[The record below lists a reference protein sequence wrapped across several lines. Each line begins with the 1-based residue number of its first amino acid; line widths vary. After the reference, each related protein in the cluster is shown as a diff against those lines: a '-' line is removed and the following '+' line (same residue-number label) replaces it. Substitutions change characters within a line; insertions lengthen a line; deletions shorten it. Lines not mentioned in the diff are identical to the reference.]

1 MLTLSTVIP
10 ISPQTDGSQEVRHW
24 WPEYLDDVY
33 SSLKSKGYPI
43 DWDQLHLSGY
53 SMGGRGTWRNAVARP
68 DVSSL
73 RIPVFDKASFTNDD
87 LLFICYQ
94 LYASLAP
101 SAGAAEKAGDGTLSQ
116 QKADS
121 VFDKLDLIKDI
132 PVMQFAGRS
141 DSTAGGDSP
150 KSTEAQLK
158 KVGNDLASL
167 VMESTDHS
175 GMSIIPFDTTLMN
188 WMLKQKKSG
197 ASSSVSSSE
206 DDISSSNDDEDNEST
221 SSKAR
226 ITKTRSSSTST
237 KTSSAE
243 SSKYTQDT
251 QVKVADTGSSS
262 SGSSGTTKKKC
273 TSSAAA
279 RRRRAKRAAMLEEG
293 YAFAHPGP
301 VRRGIYG
308 NTPAPSPASMKKR
321 GLSLADIIISSEAH
335 KAETEKKKRSLEEN
349 VKAHA
354 NQARSAHN
362 SPTKFGR
369 RLSR

>member
-1 MLTLSTVIP
+1 VC
-10 ISPQTDGSQEVRHW
+10 V
-24 WPEYLDDVY
+24 
-33 SSLKSKGYPI
+33 
-43 DWDQLHLSGY
+43 
-53 SMGGRGTWRNAVARP
+53 
-68 DVSSL
+68 
-73 RIPVFDKASFTNDD
+73 
-87 LLFICYQ
+87 Q

-101 SAGAAEKAGDGTLSQ
+101 SAGAAEKAGDGTLTQ

-132 PVMQFAGRS
+132 PVMQFAGSS
-141 DSTAGGDSP
+141 DSTAGGDPP

-158 KVGNDLASL
+158 KIGNNLASL

-206 DDISSSNDDEDNEST
+206 DDISSSSSNDTTSEST
-221 SSKAR
+221 SSSSSKAS

-237 KTSSAE
+237 KTSSAQ

-262 SGSSGTTKKKC
+262 SGSSGTSKKKC
-273 TSSAAA
+273 TTSGSA

-301 VRRGIYG
+301 VRRGLYG
-308 NTPAPSPASMKKR
+308 NTAPSPVSIKKR
-321 GLSLADIIISSEAH
+321 GLSLADIIASSEAH
-335 KAETEKKKRSLEEN
+335 KAETEKKMKRSLEEN

-354 NQARSAHN
+354 NQARSAHT

-369 RLSR
+369 RLSK